1 MPSFVADSRLVPPR
15 LIRRL
20 LSVPGVLF
28 GTLFFTVAFP
38 VLVIVTLITDLV
50 MNPRR
55 LRFTRTYAFLVWM
68 GWIEIVTVLRGMAI
82 GARFVR
88 RLDTPK
94 AQHRLQRVVAFYGH
108 QILNATSKV
117 LGLKLDA
124 TGLEALADGAPMVCF
139 GHHTS
144 ILDSVV
150 PVDLLAYRGN
160 YDVHYVIKK
169 ELAWGPAFD
178 IVGRWVRVHFV
189 DRTGRDSAAEMAAVA
204 SLAHD
209 LGPRQMPVIYPEGTF
224 YSPKRLARAVE
235 RLKEQAP
242 DLVARAERLR
252 HVLPPRTGGAT
263 ALLDA
268 APDVDVLFVVH
279 SGFEKFTSIARI
291 FRNIPFRQPVH
302 VHMWRVPRRE
312 VPVESEERYR
322 WLFSQFELM
331 DKWVTEQLEPSF
343 ATAS

>member
-1 MPSFVADSRLVPPR
+1 VPPP

-20 LSVPGVLF
+20 ISVPVVLF
-28 GTLFFTVAFP
+28 GTIVLTLAFP
-38 VLVIVTLITDLV
+38 VLVVVTLLIDMVL
-50 MNPRR
+50 NPRR
-55 LRFTRTYAFLVWM
+55 VRITRAYAFLVWM
-68 GWIEIVTVLRGMAI
+68 GWIELVTLVKGLLI
-82 GARFVR
+82 GARYVG
-88 RLDTPK
+88 RLDDPK
-94 AQHRLQRVVAFYGH
+94 AQHRLQRVVGFYGH
-108 QILNATSKV
+108 HILNATSKV

-124 TGLEALADGAPMVCF
+124 TGIEAVADGAPMVCF

-150 PVDLLAYRGN
+150 PVDLLGYRSN

-178 IVGRWVRVHFV
+178 IVGHWVRVHFV
-189 DRTGRDSAAEMAAVA
+189 DRTGRDSAAEMEAVA
-204 SLAHD
+204 ALAHE
-209 LGPRQMPVIYPEGTF
+209 LGPWQMPVIYPEGTF
-224 YSPKRLARAVE
+224 YNAKRLANAVE
-235 RLKEQAP
+235 RLKDQAP

-268 APDVDVLFVVH
+268 APDLDVLFVVH

-302 VHMWRVPRRE
+302 VHLWRVASRDVPRD
-312 VPVESEERYR
+312 PEERYR
-322 WLFSQFELM
+322 WLFTQFERM
-331 DKWVTEQLEPSF
+331 DAWVTEQLEPEL
-343 ATAS
+343 ARAA

>member
-1 MPSFVADSRLVPPR
+1 MPPP

-28 GTLFFTVAFP
+28 GTIFFTAAFP
-38 VLVIVTLITDLV
+38 VLVLVTLVVDVAL
-50 MNPRR
+50 NPRR
-55 LRFTRTYAFLVWM
+55 LRLTRTYAFLVWM
-68 GWIEIVTVLRGMAI
+68 GWIEIVTLVKGLLI
-82 GARFVR
+82 GARYVR
-88 RLDTPK
+88 RLDSAA
-94 AQHRLQRVVAFYGH
+94 AQHRLQRVVGFYGH
-108 QILNATSKV
+108 HILRATSRS
-117 LGLKLDA
+117 LGLKLSA
-124 TGLEALADGAPMVCF
+124 TGMDVLASGEPMVCF

-150 PVDLLAYRGN
+150 PVDLIGYRSN
-160 YDVHYVIKK
+160 YDMHYVIKK

-178 IVGRWVRVHFV
+178 IVGSWVRVHFV
-189 DRTGRDSAAEMAAVA
+189 DRTGRDSAVEMAAVA
-204 SLAHD
+204 ALAHD

-224 YSPKRLARAVE
+224 YNPKRLARAIE

-268 APDVDVLFVVH
+268 APNLDVLFVVH
-279 SGFEKFTSIARI
+279 SGFEKFTSIGRI

-312 VPVESEERYR
+312 VPLEAEDRYR
-322 WLFSQFELM
+322 WLFAQFELM
-331 DKWVTEQLEPSF
+331 DAWVTEQLEPGF
-343 ATAS
+343 GAAA